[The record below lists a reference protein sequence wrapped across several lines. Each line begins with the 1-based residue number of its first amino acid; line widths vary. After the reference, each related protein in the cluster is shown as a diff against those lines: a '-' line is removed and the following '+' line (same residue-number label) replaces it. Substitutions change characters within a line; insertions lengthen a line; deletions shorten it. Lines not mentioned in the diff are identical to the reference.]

1 MLIKNTLKATATALT
16 ALSMLVSSAAEAL
29 WEQERPD
36 TEIITQFHGDPA
48 SAQLRLFM
56 AGNQFVVMDNL
67 IAEFKKQY
75 PKYREIYYVTIPPG
89 KELAWI
95 LQGGAEWR
103 AADFPNVQELVK
115 VDPNDP
121 TTWTME
127 TTNAPGVGFK
137 MLQMPDVYTTV
148 ARGHMNQLGDAG
160 LVDEF
165 FTYTHN
171 QLAVMAHT
179 SQVPDLEGIAEDDT
193 IIAPGEPGLNA
204 EGELTA
210 AGLYRLFASPQ
221 VWISEPDIKTQGIE
235 RHIWRMYTNV
245 SQAVFGC
252 PDPDKPVCDVEVNDV
267 FPPQPDNEAGMQD
280 FFNTGRDVPESDL
293 SLRKI
298 VYYLKRFD
306 LGDYIDPLDATTF
319 ITSVHHLETPA
330 NIEEGLSV
338 PRLTVGPVWGTEV
351 EFQQYRKNNPDI
363 VALRISDVAGPD
375 GKALNRSDDVNYLAA
390 KLDTANKKN
399 NRAARDFLNFL
410 RSPETQVILERGGF
424 IPATA
429 DELNT
434 TVQLP

>member
-1 MLIKNTLKATATALT
+1 
-16 ALSMLVSSAAEAL
+16 
-29 WEQERPD
+29 
-36 TEIITQFHGDPA
+36 
-48 SAQLRLFM
+48 
-56 AGNQFVVMDNL
+56 
-67 IAEFKKQY
+67 
-75 PKYREIYYVTIPPG
+75 
-89 KELAWI
+89 
-95 LQGGAEWR
+95 
-103 AADFPNVQELVK
+103 
-115 VDPNDP
+115 
-121 TTWTME
+121 
-127 TTNAPGVGFK
+127 
-137 MLQMPDVYTTV
+137 
-148 ARGHMNQLGDAG
+148 
-160 LVDEF
+160 
-165 FTYTHN
+165 
-171 QLAVMAHT
+171 
-179 SQVPDLEGIAEDDT
+179 
-193 IIAPGEPGLNA
+193 
-204 EGELTA
+204 
-210 AGLYRLFASPQ
+210 
-221 VWISEPDIKTQGIE
+221 
-235 RHIWRMYTNV
+235 
-245 SQAVFGC
+245 
-252 PDPDKPVCDVEVNDV
+252 
-267 FPPQPDNEAGMQD
+267 MQD